1 MNYCAT
7 IVANRGYL
15 VLNKQAAWLQIV
27 GMIFGLYKAFV
38 LQNLWNWFVVRALQ
52 VPRISFWLMLGVLWT
67 IQLLTETS
75 DGILNDLRWRTL
87 PRLLEELEPADKQGA
102 IVKTWDR
109 LVVVMRLEVVLSALE
124 LLAGYTFTLGVGWL
138 VQEFLVK

>member
-1 MNYCAT
+1 M
-7 IVANRGYL
+7 
-15 VLNKQAAWLQIV
+15 LNKQAAWLQIV

-52 VPRISFWLMLGVLWT
+52 VPRISFWLMLGMLWT